1 MVESAGCVISWPVQP
16 IRIIGYKMASIT
28 LGMSLDDFIIFL
40 HIGRQYSTRV
50 EITVRHCNI
59 IARVLRVILINTSQK
74 IEVL

>member
-1 MVESAGCVISWPVQP
+1 
-16 IRIIGYKMASIT
+16 MASIT